1 MRLALLGGIAV
12 TPKVV
17 IEDAG
22 ILVEDDEIA
31 FVGEREELEEEH
43 DWEDEVELGDHDV
56 VIPGLVNAHTH
67 GPMTLFRGVSDDK
80 PLMEW
85 LMEDIWP
92 LEAGLDADLC
102 RLGAYAAAIESVRCG
117 VTCLYDMYFYMD
129 AVAEAYADVGIRA
142 SVSHGMIDLNVEDA
156 EEVREEEFKE
166 AERVRKKCDGLK
178 DLVEFSYGP
187 HAPYTCSEEL
197 LREVR
202 ERADEHG
209 VGVHIHVAE
218 TQDEVKEV
226 KRNTGKRPVEYLH
239 DIGFLKEDVLAAHC
253 VWVTDEE
260 IEMLAESGV
269 TVAHNPIS
277 NMKLASG
284 VAPVPDMLS
293 EGVNVAIGTDGCASN
308 NNLDVLEE
316 IKAAALLHKVDRLDP
331 TATEALEVLE
341 MATVRAAAFYRSAEI
356 GELKDGKA
364 ADIVVLDGDSPRL
377 RPGHDPVSDV
387 VYSAVGA
394 DVKCVMVAGEWVV
407 KNGRVVTVDEEKI
420 LEEFTEAA
428 RELASQ

>member
-22 ILVEDDEIA
+22 ILIEDGEIA
-31 FVGEREELEEEH
+31 FVGDREDLEDRH
-43 DWEDEVELGDHDV
+43 DWEDEIELGERDV

-67 GPMTLFRGVSDDK
+67 GPMTLLRGVSDDK

-92 LEAGLDADLC
+92 LEACLDADLC
-102 RLGAYAAAIESVRCG
+102 KLGAYAAAIESAKCG

-129 AVAEAYADVGIRA
+129 AVAEAYEDVGIRA

-156 EEVREEEFKE
+156 EEAREEEFKE
-166 AERVRKKCDGLK
+166 AERVRKKCEK
-178 DLVEFSYGP
+178 MDLIEFSYGP

-197 LREVR
+197 LKEVR
-202 ERADEHG
+202 EKADEHG

-218 TQDEVKEV
+218 TKDEVEEV
-226 KRNTGKRPVEYLH
+226 KRDKGKRPVEYLH

-253 VWVTDEE
+253 VWVSDEE
-260 IEMLAESGV
+260 IEILAETGV
-269 TVAHNPIS
+269 TVAHNPVS

-284 VAPVPDMLS
+284 IAPVPDMLA
-293 EGVNVAIGTDGCASN
+293 EGVNVAVGTDGCASN
-308 NNLDVLEE
+308 NNLDMLEE
-316 IKAAALLHKVDRLDP
+316 IKFAALLHKVDRLDP
-331 TATEALEVLE
+331 TVTEALEVLE
-341 MATVRAAAFYRSAEI
+341 MATVRGAAFYRSAEI
-356 GELKDGKA
+356 GELKEGKA
-364 ADIVVLDGDSPRL
+364 ADLVVLNGNSPRL

-387 VYSAVGA
+387 VYSASGS
-394 DVKCVMVAGEWVV
+394 DVKHVMVDGEWVV
-407 KNGRVVTVDEEKI
+407 KDGEVVGVDEKE
-420 LEEFTEAA
+420 LMEEFTEAA
-428 RELASQ
+428 HELASQ